1 MMSKAWPVRDLV
13 PMPRRTPNPHLLR
26 HRRTALV
33 AGALVIL
40 ALAGFAV
47 WAARQNQASV
57 DRVRTLTTVSD
68 AYQQARHAVAQEN
81 LAARG
86 YRLEPD
92 HVQGEAFARAEASLS
107 SALAVVQAHE
117 PTSAG
122 NVDERVTADNLAVEA
137 WFSRLKEAAA
147 ANDYAQVVEI
157 DDRHLQPLF
166 VAMTAM
172 L

>member
-1 MMSKAWPVRDLV
+1 MGDPLVTPVLSMMSAAWPVRVPV
-13 PMPRRTPNPHLLR
+13 PMPRRTSHPYVLR
-26 HRRTALV
+26 HRRTALI

-68 AYQQARHAVAQEN
+68 AYQQARHAVAQED

-92 HVQGEAFARAEASLS
+92 HVQAAAFVRAEASLS
-107 SALAVVQAHE
+107 SALATVRAHE
-117 PTSAG
+117 PSG
-122 NVDERVTADNLAVEA
+122 SGDIDERVAADNLAVER
-137 WFSRLKEAAA
+137 WFSQLRDAAT
-147 ANDYAQVVEI
+147 ANAYA
-157 DDRHLQPLF
+157 
-166 VAMTAM
+166 
-172 L
+172 

>member
-1 MMSKAWPVRDLV
+1 MMSKAWPVRDFV

-33 AGALVIL
+33 AGAVVIL

-68 AYQQARHAVAQEN
+68 AYQQARHAVAQEDI
-81 LAARG
+81 AARG

-92 HVQGEAFARAEASLS
+92 HVQIDAFDRAEASLFAARELTPEPRWVS
-107 SALAVVQAHE
+107 MHASAIAVAG
-117 PTSAG
+117 SASARAA
-122 NVDERVTADNLAVEA
+122 RVSVRSFFMGVRRSGG
-137 WFSRLKEAAA
+137 W
-147 ANDYAQVVEI
+147 I
-157 DDRHLQPLF
+157 DI
-166 VAMTAM
+166 
-172 L
+172 